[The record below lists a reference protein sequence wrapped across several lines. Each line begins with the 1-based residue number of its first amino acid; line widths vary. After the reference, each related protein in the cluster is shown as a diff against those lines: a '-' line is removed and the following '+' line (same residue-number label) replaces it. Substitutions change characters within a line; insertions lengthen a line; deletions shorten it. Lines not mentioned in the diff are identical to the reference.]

1 MSELLRAANIG
12 SLAAKIQQDDK
23 DLIADVDK
31 LVNITNMLVDTFGSF
46 IIEVYVSPM
55 NLVKQKT
62 ININHLS
69 FYIIFNGSM
78 AGKLSELSQEIRD
91 FLNTIVLDEFE
102 GIDRIDDIVFSTYNN
117 FVKPTILLYTV
128 FNNNTLEDLDD
139 TSYSTLYKLVLECN
153 CALTIPVTYK
163 YAYMKCIYI
172 HAANA
177 YISFTLADKVKKF
190 LKENNLNAVE
200 FTDFKTVVPCVFD
213 ILVDFKPLQYN
224 MPYLFIKEKDFSRDR
239 LIRLGLI
246 TEEPMT
252 DIQ

>member
-46 IIEVYVSPM
+46 IIEVYISPM

-62 ININHLS
+62 INIKHLS

-78 AGKLSELSQEIRD
+78 AGELSELSQEIRD

-139 TSYSTLYKLVLECN
+139 ASYRTLYKLVLECN

-224 MPYLFIKEKDFSRDR
+224 IPYLFIKEKDFSRDR
-239 LIRLGLI
+239 LIGLGLI

>member
-1 MSELLRAANIG
+1 MSELLRAANMG
-12 SLAAKIQQDDK
+12 SLAAKMQQDDK

-62 ININHLS
+62 INVKHLS

-78 AGKLSELSQEIRD
+78 AGELSELSQEIRD

-128 FNNNTLEDLDD
+128 FNNSTLEDLDD
-139 TSYSTLYKLVLECN
+139 TSYSTLYKLVSECN

-172 HAANA
+172 HAANT

-200 FTDFKTVVPCVFD
+200 FTDFKTVVPCIFD
-213 ILVDFKPLQYN
+213 ILVDFRPLQYDI
-224 MPYLFIKEKDFSRDR
+224 PYLFIKEKDFSRDR

-246 TEEPMT
+246 TEEPIT

>member
-1 MSELLRAANIG
+1 MSELLRAANMG
-12 SLAAKIQQDDK
+12 YLAAMIQQDDK

-31 LVNITNMLVDTFGSF
+31 LVNITNMLVDTYGSF

-62 ININHLS
+62 INIKHLS

-78 AGKLSELSQEIRD
+78 AGELSELSQEIRD

-139 TSYSTLYKLVLECN
+139 VSYSTLYKLVLECN

-177 YISFTLADKVKKF
+177 CVSFTLADKVKKF

-200 FTDFKTVVPCVFD
+200 FTDFKTIVQCVFD
-213 ILVDFKPLQYN
+213 ILVDFKPLQYDI
-224 MPYLFIKEKDFSRDR
+224 PYLFIKEKDFSRDR

-246 TEEPMT
+246 TEEPTT
-252 DIQ
+252 DIK

>member
-1 MSELLRAANIG
+1 MSELLRAANMG

-62 ININHLS
+62 INVKHLS

-78 AGKLSELSQEIRD
+78 TGELSELSQEIRD
-91 FLNTIVLDEFE
+91 FLNIIVLDEFE
-102 GIDRIDDIVFSTYNN
+102 GIDRIDDIVFSTYNS

-128 FNNNTLEDLDD
+128 FNNSTLEDLDD
-139 TSYSTLYKLVLECN
+139 TSYSTLYKLVSECN

-172 HAANA
+172 HAANT
-177 YISFTLADKVKKF
+177 YVSFTLADKVKKF

-200 FTDFKTVVPCVFD
+200 FTDFKTVVPCIFD
-213 ILVDFKPLQYN
+213 ILVDFRPLQYDI
-224 MPYLFIKEKDFSRDR
+224 PYLFIKEKDFSRDR
-239 LIRLGLI
+239 LMRLGLI
-246 TEEPMT
+246 TEEPIT

>member
-117 FVKPTILLYTV
+117 FAKPTILLYTV
-128 FNNNTLEDLDD
+128 FNNSTLEDLDD
-139 TSYSTLYKLVLECN
+139 ASYSTLYKLVLECN

>member
-1 MSELLRAANIG
+1 MNELLRAANMG

-31 LVNITNMLVDTFGSF
+31 LVNIANMLVDTFGNF

-62 ININHLS
+62 INVKHLS

-78 AGKLSELSQEIRD
+78 AGDLSELSQEIKD

-102 GIDRIDDIVFSTYNN
+102 GIDRIDEILFSTYNN

-128 FNNNTLEDLDD
+128 FSNNTLEDLDD
-139 TSYSTLYKLVLECN
+139 ASYSTLYKLVSECN

-163 YAYMKCIYI
+163 YASMKCIYI
-172 HAANA
+172 HAENA
-177 YISFTLADKVKKF
+177 YISFTLVDKVKKF
-190 LKENNLNAVE
+190 LKENKLNAVE
-200 FTDFKTVVPCVFD
+200 FTDFKTMVQCVFD
-213 ILVDFKPLQYN
+213 ILVDFKPLQYDI
-224 MPYLFIKEKDFSRDR
+224 PYLFVRETDFSKDR
-239 LIRLGLI
+239 LIGLGLV
-246 TEEPMT
+246 TEEPT
-252 DIQ
+252 IDTQ